1 MMLQITAQMATT
13 DEVERDLALVTI
25 AMVERMSSVQVVSM
39 ESGRLRIA
47 QVKPAKVIE
56 DSTARAIA
64 SWFASPR
71 DDQSVTLLSMG
82 REVEARKVMS
92 DIIRIRH
99 RMTPSERYPLDLLM
113 EWVRAKI
120 REGE

>member
-13 DEVERDLALVTI
+13 VQVERDLARVTMALTERLSKPG
-25 AMVERMSSVQVVSM
+25 AMRRRVTTGYRAAAAD
-39 ESGRLRIA
+39 L
-47 QVKPAKVIE
+47 PVIT
-56 DSTARAIA
+56 DGTARAIA

-82 REVEARKVMS
+82 REVEARGVMS
-92 DIIRIRH
+92 DIVRIRH
-99 RMTPSERYPLDLLM
+99 RMVPAERYPLDLLM
-113 EWVRAKI
+113 EWVRAKR